1 MVETNRIHEIFYK
14 EHSMNEQSAIPFTV
28 QDGNGRQYN
37 LVMVEA
43 PAPPRR
49 SGCLQLFLIGLVLVA
64 LFFGLPSF
72 AQSIDT
78 SFTSP
83 LRSSFTQA
91 SQPMP
96 LAGEAVRMDV
106 PAATPE
112 PLQAVF
118 QLDPLQQGRDLIAE
132 LGAART
138 AALFTGDTTALARVA
153 SGPFLAFEQD
163 VAQRYRSSGL
173 QEQWSLQS
181 VEVHMIDLVSEVA
194 SMCTSEVWNI
204 ALVDEQGKLGAPTS
218 YQVHAWYVLDRNGP
232 TVLIKEMHQLDTP
245 CKP

>member
-1 MVETNRIHEIFYK
+1 
-14 EHSMNEQSAIPFTV
+14 MNEQSAIPFTV

-72 AQSIDT
+72 AQSIQ
-78 SFTSP
+78 SP
-83 LRSSFTQA
+83 LTGVAR
-91 SQPMP
+91 PI
-96 LAGEAVRMDV
+96 
-106 PAATPE
+106 PAAWE
-112 PLQAVF
+112 PISNEAPVPTSAPLRDVF
-118 QLDPLQQGRDLIAE
+118 QLDPLQQGRNLIAE

-138 AALFTGDTTALARVA
+138 AALFTGDTAALTRVA

-163 VAQRYRSSGL
+163 LAQRYRSSGL

-181 VEVHMIDLVSEVA
+181 VDLHMIDLVSEVA

-204 ALVDEQGKLGAPTS
+204 ALADEQGKLGMPTA
-218 YQVHAWYVLDRNGP
+218 YQVHAWYVLERNGSSL
-232 TVLIKEMHQLDTP
+232 LIKEMHQLDTP